1 MKDDYVYPGHQKGP
15 GMEVRDLFA
24 AHALQG
30 IMANMG
36 ISGSALL
43 HASAAWTLA
52 DLMMEV
58 RPMTHEVRE
67 EAIDQFIEAMDA
79 ADAEENADEEDMEDV
94 MGFFGELAQIIRA
107 EKEKGND
114 HAAE

>member
-30 IMANMG
+30 IMASEG
-36 ISGSALL
+36 ISAPAIL

-79 ADAEENADEEDMEDV
+79 ADAEEDAEGEDMEDI
-94 MGFFGELAQIIRA
+94 MRLLEKFSQIISA

>member
-36 ISGSALL
+36 ISGSAFL
-43 HASAAWTLA
+43 HASSAWTLA
-52 DLMMEV
+52 DVMMEV
-58 RPMTHEVRE
+58 RPKDEEERE
-67 EAIDQFIEAMDA
+67 EAIYRFIEAMDA
-79 ADAEENADEEDMEDV
+79 EEDAEGEDMKDV
-94 MGFFGELAQIIRA
+94 MLFFGELAQIIRA

>member
-30 IMANMG
+30 IMASEG
-36 ISGSALL
+36 VSAPALL
-43 HASAAWTLA
+43 HASAAWVLA
-52 DLMMEV
+52 DMMMEF
-58 RPMTHEVRE
+58 RPMTDEVRE
-67 EAIDQFIEAMDA
+67 GTIDQFIEALDA
-79 ADAEENADEEDMEDV
+79 ADAEEDAEGEDMEDI
-94 MGFFGELAQIIRA
+94 MRLFEKFSQIISA

>member
-30 IMANMG
+30 IMASEG
-36 ISGSALL
+36 VSGSALL

-67 EAIDQFIEAMDA
+67 EAIDQFIDAMDA
-79 ADAEENADEEDMEDV
+79 EDAEDAYGLDMEEV
-94 MGFFGELAQIIRA
+94 MRFFEKFSQIIRE

>member
-30 IMANMG
+30 IIASEG

-43 HASAAWTLA
+43 HVSAAWTLA
-52 DLMMEV
+52 DMMMEV
-58 RPMTHEVRE
+58 RPMTHKVRE
-67 EAIDQFIEAMDA
+67 EAIDQFIEAVDA
-79 ADAEENADEEDMEDV
+79 ADAEEDAEEEDMEDIMRLV
-94 MGFFGELAQIIRA
+94 EEFSQIISA

>member
-67 EAIDQFIEAMDA
+67 EAIDQFIEDM
-79 ADAEENADEEDMEDV
+79 DAEEDAEGEDMEDI
-94 MGFFGELAQIIRA
+94 MHLFEKFSQIISA